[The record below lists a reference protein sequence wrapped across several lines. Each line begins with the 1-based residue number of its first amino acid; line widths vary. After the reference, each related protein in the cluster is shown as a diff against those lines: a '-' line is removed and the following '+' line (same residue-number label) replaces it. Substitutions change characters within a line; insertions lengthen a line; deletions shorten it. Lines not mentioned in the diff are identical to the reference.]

1 MTRKKL
7 WAAAVV
13 VVASVVMFGRVQ
25 VAVGQSGQ
33 GAAETQQPMAANAD
47 PSFAVATIKPSTPNE
62 VISNI
67 PPVGYRT
74 VLPMITVLK
83 LVSFAYDVHDE
94 QVVDAPKWIGSE
106 TFDFVGVSDT
116 PGRPDVKQLKT
127 MLQKMLVDRFQLK
140 FHWEQREMSA
150 YVLVLGKKG
159 AKLGRSKEDPHG
171 SPTFFIKA
179 NGAASRT
186 LTAKNVGLA
195 ELSNMLQS
203 NVMDR
208 PVVDQTGL
216 EGAYDFVLTWA
227 PDDSQF
233 IQYGA
238 RAAGASGASDV
249 PGIFTAMQE
258 QLGLKLSAE
267 KTIVPVMV
275 VDRVEQPSPN

>member
-1 MTRKKL
+1 MTWKKR
-7 WAAAVV
+7 WAAALVI
-13 VVASVVMFGRVQ
+13 ASVVMFGRVR
-25 VAVGQSGQ
+25 VAAGQSAPQ
-33 GAAETQQPMAANAD
+33 TMQPMAADAD

-62 VISNI
+62 VVSSI

-83 LVSFAYDVHDE
+83 LVSFAYDVHNE
-94 QVVDAPKWIGSE
+94 QVVDAPQWIGSE
-106 TFDFVGVSDT
+106 KFDFVGVSDT

-127 MLQKMLVDRFQLK
+127 MLQKVLVDRFQLK
-140 FHWEQREMSA
+140 FHWEKREMSA
-150 YVLVLGKKG
+150 YALVLGKKG
-159 AKLGRSKEDPHG
+159 ARLSRSKGDPRG
-171 SPTFFIKA
+171 MPTFFIKA
-179 NGAASRT
+179 NGSASQT
-186 LTAKNVGLA
+186 LTAKNVGVTELA
-195 ELSNMLQS
+195 HMLQS
-203 NVMDR
+203 NVLDR

-216 EGAYDFVLTWA
+216 QGTYDFVLTWA

-233 IQYGA
+233 IQDGA
-238 RAAGASGASDV
+238 RAAGASGESDV